1 MRRGAILGLGN
12 VALHG
17 HVPGWLGRVDVEIVA
32 AADARPSQRAECQ
45 ARLPRAGWYNSP
57 EELLERERLD
67 FVDICTP
74 PSSHAPLILR
84 ALDRGLHVLSEKPL
98 VSSPDDL
105 GRVGHAAHVTGRVLH
120 TVHNWHHAPI
130 LSLIGDLIRA
140 GEIGRVQRIVWE
152 TLRLKPAAAGARATG
167 VWILRWRAAASFPTT
182 AGTSST

>member
-17 HVPGWLGRVDVEIVA
+17 HVPGWLGRIDVEIVA

-45 ARLPRAGWYNSP
+45 ALLPRACWYDSP
-57 EELLERERLD
+57 EELLEREKLD

-98 VSSPDDL
+98 VSSPADL
-105 GRVGHAAHVTGRVLH
+105 RRRGPDPGRGDRPRPAYRVGDAPAEARGGRRRPRRQL
-120 TVHNWHHAPI
+120 ACG
-130 LSLIGDLIRA
+130 SRG
-140 GEIGRVQRIVWE
+140 GGRRRP
-152 TLRLKPAAAGARATG
+152 L
-167 VWILRWRAAASFPTT
+167 
-182 AGTSST
+182 